1 MELSGKS
8 NISPKIWGPFFWKT
22 FHLSTF
28 GYPKDPNELD
38 KQTYKLFYESFMKI
52 LPCDKCA
59 RSSQELLNDDLI
71 KALET
76 RDDLIKWGHNFH
88 NSVNSKLQIKHL
100 KFETF
105 MDYMTTLKSGNKH
118 KIFLTFENIVI
129 FILILVLLY
138 LLIKHYT

>member
-1 MELSGKS
+1 MKLSGKS

-28 GYPKDPNELD
+28 GYPKNPNELD

-88 NSVNSKLQIKHL
+88 NDVNSKLQIKHL

-105 MDYMTTLKSGNKH
+105 MDYMTALKSGNKH
-118 KIFLTFENIVI
+118 KNFLTFENIVI

>member
-88 NSVNSKLQIKHL
+88 NDVNSKLQIKHL

-105 MDYMTTLKSGNKH
+105 MDYMTALKSGNKH
-118 KIFLTFENIVI
+118 KNFLTFENIVI

>member
-88 NSVNSKLQIKHL
+88 NDVNSKLQIKHL

-118 KIFLTFENIVI
+118 KNFLTFENIVI

>member
-88 NSVNSKLQIKHL
+88 NGVNSKLQIKHL

-105 MDYMTTLKSGNKH
+105 MDYMTSLKSGNKH
-118 KIFLTFENIVI
+118 KNFLTFENVVI

>member
-1 MELSGKS
+1 
-8 NISPKIWGPFFWKT
+8 
-22 FHLSTF
+22 
-28 GYPKDPNELD
+28 
-38 KQTYKLFYESFMKI
+38 MKI

-59 RSSQELLNDDLI
+59 RSSQELLNDELI
-71 KALET
+71 KAIET

-88 NSVNSKLQIKHL
+88 NDVNSKLQIKHL

-105 MDYMTTLKSGNKH
+105 MDYMTALKSGNKH
-118 KIFLTFENIVI
+118 KNFLTFENIVI